1 LPITKELNHFLSTID
16 FSNPTDKQHH
26 DDMVAKVETMLE
38 LHQQKAAGKD
48 VDQSISDLDAQIDAL
63 VYALYELT
71 EDEIAIVEGTS

>member
-1 LPITKELNHFLSTID
+1 
-16 FSNPTDKQHH
+16 
-26 DDMVAKVETMLE
+26 MVAKVETMLE